1 MAIAGKVAGKG
12 VMFIIHRVV
21 FLLNFVAIFLLLAS
35 YTTPYISPNIIWYLS
50 LLGISYPVLLLLNIL
65 FIIYWLIF
73 FRFIKM
79 LYSIIAISIGFAH
92 VEKVFK
98 LNAKTTTKAE
108 NTIKVMSFNGNY
120 FGVYLKIINSSSFF
134 EYIKN
139 EQPDIFCFQE
149 FMWERN
155 AKKNYIKKFSKALPN
170 GHHFFLNVYTAM
182 DTIHREYGMYIYSKY
197 PIVDS
202 GKIEFDNTTGNFVQW
217 ADIKQADETLRIYN
231 VHLQSIKF
239 DEGDYDI
246 MKLDG
251 NNDTIINKAESILHK
266 MKEAWT
272 LRAKQ
277 AEKVKD
283 HMESCPHKIIL
294 CGDFNDAPIS
304 YAYQTVK
311 GDLKDAFIESGSGL
325 SQTYSGRMPSFRI
338 DYILADKSFDI
349 YNYELGDQYWSDHK
363 LIKTTILKK

>member
-134 EYIKN
+134 EYIK
-139 EQPDIFCFQE
+139 
-149 FMWERN
+149 
-155 AKKNYIKKFSKALPN
+155 
-170 GHHFFLNVYTAM
+170 
-182 DTIHREYGMYIYSKY
+182 
-197 PIVDS
+197 
-202 GKIEFDNTTGNFVQW
+202 
-217 ADIKQADETLRIYN
+217 
-231 VHLQSIKF
+231 
-239 DEGDYDI
+239 
-246 MKLDG
+246 
-251 NNDTIINKAESILHK
+251 
-266 MKEAWT
+266 
-272 LRAKQ
+272 
-277 AEKVKD
+277 
-283 HMESCPHKIIL
+283 
-294 CGDFNDAPIS
+294 
-304 YAYQTVK
+304 
-311 GDLKDAFIESGSGL
+311 
-325 SQTYSGRMPSFRI
+325 
-338 DYILADKSFDI
+338 
-349 YNYELGDQYWSDHK
+349 K
-363 LIKTTILKK
+363 LIGV